1 MAKSMGKAV
10 HAYLSDES
18 FNGWQDFAEISGVS
32 KSGLVEM
39 LGRYLNE
46 DVDIETLNVGEW
58 VRAARRI
65 DAARRRR

>member
-10 HAYLSDES
+10 HAYLSDEA
-18 FNGWQDFAEISGVS
+18 FGGWQEFAEISGVS

-39 LGRYLNE
+39 LGLYMNE
-46 DVDIETLNVGEW
+46 DVEMQTVDVQQW
-58 VRAARRI
+58 VLGARRI